1 MEEHANPIENWTQFE
16 GITETLAESLV
27 ANNFTKPTVV
37 QANSFV
43 FNQA

>member
-37 QANSFV
+37 QANSLV